1 MAEEI
6 IRFEH
11 VSYTY
16 PGADIPAVK
25 DVSFSI
31 EEGEIVLITGPS
43 GAGKTTLCSML
54 NRIIP
59 ESYGGEIEGKIYIK
73 GADISKYTI
82 GRWHSYQGCCFRI
95 QAVS

>member
-43 GAGKTTLCSML
+43 GA
-54 NRIIP
+54 
-59 ESYGGEIEGKIYIK
+59 
-73 GADISKYTI
+73 
-82 GRWHSYQGCCFRI
+82 
-95 QAVS
+95 